1 MTDATPPRRT
11 TSKNIAIVFALG
23 LVFFGMLNTM
33 PEIAGLQNWARE
45 FTGQPFFRVSGFPTE
60 YFFPPM
66 FMLMM
71 TIVVFDASIYR
82 AWKIEKPQKAW
93 LGLLLDAGLL
103 LGAALGAFG
112 YLVEIDSVCLIDQ
125 ITGERARLIA
135 DAAER
140 SDVIPGISFAAE
152 VPSCQARFGSWTIPL
167 LFTIITLFFLYN
179 VRVWGLPLVVVAS
192 IVVLYTVATTLIWVF
207 DLSDNNF
214 LLTKLGADGGDVVAA
229 ATQKA
234 TNIFISPDGFMGRFM
249 DIVVNQ
255 VFPYVILGAL
265 FGTSAGGTSLIK
277 LAVRLTRNLR
287 GGPAHAAIV
296 SSAMFG
302 TITGG
307 PVTNVLST
315 GRLTIPMMRRNGFN
329 KYFAGGVEAAASSG
343 GQIMPP
349 VMGVAA
355 FVLVALTAVPY
366 TKVITAAFL
375 PAMCFFFS
383 IFLAVMFQ
391 ARREKVEAMREVPD
405 DLVMYRQDWVNL
417 IIIFLPI
424 LTILLLLL
432 GNKDAVGAGP
442 MGWIL
447 GAETELRDGVR
458 VVTERS
464 GVLQTIVNATGDA
477 TSAGWWAVAV
487 LIPLLFLDPDTRAR
501 PVKVLVSLGE
511 GGILISRLFL
521 LLFAVSIIA
530 AFLNESGLTGELT
543 RAVTTWLENADMLRL
558 FGLEIPIVG
567 GVYLML
573 ALTCAMFCA
582 IMLGM
587 GMPTVPAYVNV
598 ALLLGPLLANLGVS
612 FFTAHMFVFYFA
624 VASAITP
631 PVAVAAFAAAS
642 ITGGE
647 PMRTGVAA
655 VRVGIVMFAIP
666 FVFAWYP
673 EILLIE
679 EAVTITNDAGQKV
692 LLEGYSRQTDWGHLG
707 LLLLRLALSL
717 YLLASALARF
727 DRVKINRPEIALRL
741 LLAVLI
747 LWKTPFVVVLATGAS
762 AVLLSW
768 HHIAAGRAIAKRDII
783 TERV

>member
-1 MTDATPPRRT
+1 MINTDLPRRPLGRR
-11 TSKNIAIVFALG
+11 IAIVLALI
-23 LVFFGMLNTM
+23 LVVVGMLNTM
-33 PEIAGLQNWARE
+33 PEIAGLQDWVRDV
-45 FTGQPFFRVSGFPTE
+45 TGQPFFKISGFPTE
-60 YFFPPM
+60 YFYPPI
-66 FMLMM
+66 FLLMM
-71 TIVVFDASIYR
+71 TIVVFDASIFR
-82 AWKIEKPQKAW
+82 AWKTEKPHLAW
-93 LGLLLDAGLL
+93 LGLLLDIGLL
-103 LGAALGAFG
+103 LAAFLGAFG

-135 DAAER
+135 DAASR
-140 SDVIPGISFAAE
+140 SDVIPGISFEAE
-152 VPSCQARFGSWTIPL
+152 VPSCQARFGNWTIPL
-167 LFTIITLFFLYN
+167 LFTIITLFFFYN
-179 VRVWGLPLVVVAS
+179 VRVWGLPLVVVSS
-192 IVVLYTVATTLIWVF
+192 IVVLYTVGTALIWMF
-207 DLSDNNF
+207 QLSDNSF
-214 LLTKLGADGGDVVAA
+214 LLTKLGADGGDVLAA

-234 TNIFISPDGFMGRFM
+234 TNVFISPDGFMGRFM

-277 LAVRLTRNLR
+277 LAVRLTRRLR

-315 GRLTIPMMRRNGFN
+315 GRLTIPMMQRNGFN

-355 FVLVALTAVPY
+355 FVLVALTSVPY

-375 PAMCFFFS
+375 PAMAFFFS

-391 ARREKVEAMREVPD
+391 ARREKVEAMKDIPE
-405 DLVMYRQDWVNL
+405 DLIMDRQDWINL
-417 IIIFLPI
+417 IIIFVPI
-424 LTILLLLL
+424 MTILLLLL
-432 GNKDAVGAGP
+432 GNKDAVGLGP
-442 MGWIL
+442 LGWVL
-447 GAETELRDGVR
+447 GAETELRNGVR
-458 VVTERS
+458 VVTERN
-464 GVLQTIVNATGDA
+464 GVLQTIVNSTGDA
-477 TSAGWWAVAV
+477 ISAGWWAVAI
-487 LIPLLFLDPDTRAR
+487 LIPLLFLDPKTRAK
-501 PVKVLVSLGE
+501 PSKVLVSLAE
-511 GGILISRLFL
+511 GGVLISRLFL

-543 RAVTTWLENADMLRL
+543 RAVTTWLENANILRL
-558 FGLEIPIVG
+558 FGWEIPIVG
-567 GVYLML
+567 GFYLML
-573 ALTCAMFCA
+573 ALTCAMLCA
-582 IMLGM
+582 ILLGM

-647 PMRTGVAA
+647 PLRTGVAA
-655 VRVGIVMFAIP
+655 VRVGIVMFTIP

-679 EAVTITNDAGQKV
+679 EAVTITNDAGQRA
-692 LLEGYSRQTDWGHLG
+692 LIEGYTGQVEWGHLG
-707 LLLLRLALSL
+707 LLLGRLVLSL
-717 YLLASALARF
+717 YLVSSALAGF
-727 DRVKINRPEIALRL
+727 DRFKVSKPEVGLRFAIAIL
-741 LLAVLI
+741 V
-747 LWKTPFVVVLATGAS
+747 LWKTPLLMTVGLVGA
-762 AVLLSW
+762 AALLGW
-768 HHIAAGRAIAKRDII
+768 HHVLKGRVVKAAA
-783 TERV
+783 T

>member
-1 MTDATPPRRT
+1 MTDTSPDRIDAGRR
-11 TSKNIAIVFALG
+11 IAQGLALI
-23 LVFFGMLNTM
+23 LVLVGMVNTL
-33 PEIAGLQNWARE
+33 PEIAGLQDWARE
-45 FTGQPFFRVSGFPTE
+45 LTGRPLFRVSGFPTE
-60 YFFPPM
+60 YFFPPV
-66 FMLMM
+66 FLLMM
-71 TIVVFDASIYR
+71 TIVVFDASVFR
-82 AWKIEKPQKAW
+82 AWRVEKPHLAW
-93 LGLLLDAGLL
+93 LGLLLDIGLL
-103 LGAALGAFG
+103 TAAFLAAFG

-125 ITGERARLIA
+125 VTGERARLIEE
-135 DAAER
+135 AAKR
-140 SDVIPGISFAAE
+140 SANVIPGISFEAE
-152 VPSCQARFGSWTIPL
+152 VPACQSRFGAWTIPL

-179 VRVWGLPLVVVAS
+179 VRVWGLPLVIVAS
-192 IVVLYTVATTLIWVF
+192 VVVLYTVGTALIWVF

-214 LLTKLGADGGDVVAA
+214 LLTKLGADGGDVMAA

-265 FGTSAGGTSLIK
+265 FGASAGGASLIK
-277 LAVRLTRNLR
+277 LAVRLTRGLR

-315 GRLTIPMMRRNGFN
+315 GRLTIPMMLRNGFN

-375 PAMCFFFS
+375 PAMAFFLS

-391 ARREKVEAMREVPD
+391 ARREQVAAMRDIPE
-405 DLVMYRQDWVNL
+405 DLIMDRQDWVNL
-417 IIIFLPI
+417 VIIFAPI
-424 LTILLLLL
+424 MTILFLLL
-432 GNKDAVGAGP
+432 GNKDTVGLGP
-442 MGWIL
+442 LGWL
-447 GAETELRDGVR
+447 FGAETAIRDGVR
-458 VVTERS
+458 VVVER
-464 GVLQTIVNATGDA
+464 GVVLQTIVNATGDA
-477 TSAGWWAVAV
+477 ISAGWWAVAV
-487 LIPLLFLDPDTRAR
+487 LVPLLFLDPATRR
-501 PVKVLVSLGE
+501 NPSRVLVSLAD
-511 GGILISRLFL
+511 GGVLLSRLFL

-543 RAVTTWLENADMLRL
+543 RAVTTWLETVTSLSA
-558 FGLEIPIVG
+558 FGVTVPIVG

-573 ALTCAMFCA
+573 ALISAMLCA
-582 IMLGM
+582 ILLGM

-655 VRVGIVMFAIP
+655 VRVGIVIFTIP

-673 EILLIE
+673 ELLLIE
-679 EAVTITNDAGQKV
+679 EAVTITDDAGRRV
-692 LLEGYSRQTDWGHLG
+692 LIDGYTGEVDWAQLSA
-707 LLLLRLALSL
+707 LLARLALSL
-717 YLLASALARF
+717 YLVASALCRF
-727 DRVKINRPEIALRL
+727 DRRCISAREGALRL
-741 LLAVLI
+741 LIAVLI
-747 LWKTPFVVVLATGAS
+747 LWKTPLVMTLGLAAAA
-762 AVLLSW
+762 AVLIW
-768 HHIAAGRAIAKRDII
+768 HHVLRKPQPGDAIA
-783 TERV
+783 

>member
-1 MTDATPPRRT
+1 MTNPQNTNRPFGQT
-11 TSKNIAIVFALG
+11 LALA
-23 LVFFGMLNTM
+23 LALIYVVVGMINTM
-33 PEIAGLQNWARE
+33 PEIPGLQNLARE
-45 FTGQPFFRVSGFPTE
+45 ITGQPYFRVANFPKE
-60 YFFPPM
+60 YFFPPV
-66 FMLMM
+66 FLIMM
-71 TIVVFDASIYR
+71 VIVVLNASVYR
-82 AWKIEKPQKAW
+82 AWKVEKPQIAW
-93 LGLLLDAGLL
+93 LGLLLDIGLVV
-103 LGAALGAFG
+103 AAFLGAFG

-125 ITGERARLIA
+125 ITGERARLIQ

-140 SDVIPGISFAAE
+140 SANVIPGMSFDAE
-152 VPSCQARFGSWTIPL
+152 VPSCQARFGAWTIPL

-179 VRVWGLPLVVVAS
+179 VRVWGAPLVIVAS
-192 IVVLYTVATTLIWVF
+192 VVVLYTVITTLVWVF
-207 DLSDNNF
+207 GLSDNGF
-214 LLTKLGADGGDVVAA
+214 LLTKLGAEGGDVIAA

-234 TNIFISPDGFMGRFM
+234 TNVFISPDGFMGRFM

-255 VFPYVILGAL
+255 VFPFVILGAL
-265 FGTSAGGTSLIK
+265 FGSSAGGTSLIK
-277 LAVRLTRNLR
+277 LAVRMTRKLR

-366 TKVITAAFL
+366 TQVITAAFL
-375 PAMCFFFS
+375 PAMAFFFS
-383 IFLAVMFQ
+383 IFLAVVFQ
-391 ARREKVEAMREVPD
+391 SRRENVQAMREIPE
-405 DLVMYRQDWVNL
+405 DLVMERQDWINL
-417 IIIFLPI
+417 IIIFVPI
-424 LTILLLLL
+424 LTILFLLL
-432 GNKDAVGAGP
+432 GNKDSVANG
-442 MGWIL
+442 IL
-447 GAETELRDGVR
+447 GTIFEADSWFIR
-458 VVTERS
+458 
-464 GVLQTIVNATGDA
+464 TIVNSTGDA
-477 TSAGWWAVAV
+477 VSSGWWAVAV
-487 LIPLLFLDPDTRAR
+487 LVPLMFLDAETRR
-501 PVKVLVSLGE
+501 KPSKVLVSLAE

-543 RAVTTWLENADMLRL
+543 RAVTSWLESVTALNL
-558 FGLEIPIVG
+558 FGFSIPITG

-573 ALTCAMFCA
+573 ALVCAMMCA
-582 IMLGM
+582 ILLGM

-655 VRVGIVMFAIP
+655 VRVGIVMFTIP

-673 EILLIE
+673 ELLLIE
-679 EAVTITNDAGQKV
+679 QAVTITSSTGQQV
-692 LLEGYSRQTDWGHLG
+692 LIEGYTGEPDWGQLSM
-707 LLLLRLALSL
+707 LLARLVLAL
-717 YLLASALARF
+717 YLVASALTGYDKSALVRGETPV
-727 DRVKINRPEIALRL
+727 RILIALL
-741 LLAVLI
+741 V
-747 LWKTPFVVVLATGAS
+747 LWKTPLIMTIGLVLA
-762 AVLLSW
+762 AVLLAW
-768 HHIAAGRAIAKRDII
+768 HHLVKKGDHDPSPQ
-783 TERV
+783 T

>member
-1 MTDATPPRRT
+1 MTESAPNVRPTGQR
-11 TSKNIAIVFALG
+11 IAMGLALVLVIV
-23 LVFFGMLNTM
+23 GMINTL
-33 PEIAGLQNWARE
+33 PEIAGLQAWARE
-45 FTGQPFFRVSGFPTE
+45 VTGIPLLRISGFATE
-60 YFFPPM
+60 YFFPPV
-66 FMLMM
+66 FFLMM
-71 TIVVFDASIYR
+71 TIVVFDASVYR
-82 AWKIEKPQKAW
+82 AWKKEHPERAW
-93 LGLLLDAGLL
+93 LGLLLDLGLL
-103 LGAALGAFG
+103 LAAFLGAFG

-135 DAAER
+135 EDAAN
-140 SDVIPGISFAAE
+140 SAGVIPGISFEAE
-152 VPSCQARFGSWTIPL
+152 VPSCQARFGPWTIPL
-167 LFTIITLFFLYN
+167 LFIIITLFFLYN
-179 VRVWGLPLVVVAS
+179 VRVWGLPLVIVAS
-192 IVVLYTVATTLIWVF
+192 LVVLYTVGTAFIWIM
-207 DLSDNNF
+207 DWSDNNF
-214 LLTKLGADGGDVVAA
+214 LLTKLGADGGNVMDA

-234 TNIFISPDGFMGRFM
+234 TNVFISPDGFMGRFM

-315 GRLTIPMMRRNGFN
+315 GRLTIPMMLRNGFS

-366 TKVITAAFL
+366 TSVITAAFL
-375 PAMCFFFS
+375 PAICFFFS

-391 ARREKVEAMREVPD
+391 ARREKVAAMREVPE
-405 DLVMYRQDWVNL
+405 DLVMERQDWYNL
-417 IIIFLPI
+417 VIIFLPI
-424 LTILLLLL
+424 LTILFLLL
-432 GNKDAVGAGP
+432 GSKDGVAEGP
-442 MGWIL
+442 LGWIF
-447 GAETELRDGVR
+447 GAD
-458 VVTERS
+458 S
-464 GVLQTIVNATGDA
+464 VLVLTIVNATGDA
-477 TSAGWWAVAV
+477 ISAGWWAVAV
-487 LIPLLFLDPDTRAR
+487 LVPLLFLDPGTRAMPSR
-501 PVKVLVSLGE
+501 VLVSLAE
-511 GGILISRLFL
+511 GGILLSRLFL

-543 RAVTTWLENADMLRL
+543 RAVTSWLEKVNVLRL
-558 FGLEIPIVG
+558 FGFEIPIVG

-573 ALTCAMFCA
+573 ALVCAMLCA
-582 IMLGM
+582 ILLGM

-642 ITGGE
+642 VTGGE

-655 VRVGIVMFAIP
+655 VRVGIVMFTIP

-673 EILLIE
+673 ELLLIE
-679 EAVTITNDAGQKV
+679 QAVTITNDAGQRA
-692 LLEGYSRQTDWGHLG
+692 LIEGYTGVVDWGQLG
-707 LLLLRLALSL
+707 LLLARIALCL
-717 YLLASALARF
+717 YLVSSALARY
-727 DRVKINRPEIALRL
+727 DRLRLAQWEVTLRL
-741 LLAVLI
+741 LVAVLV
-747 LWKTPFVVVLATGAS
+747 LWKTPLVMTVGLVAA
-762 AVLLSW
+762 ALLLVW
-768 HHIAAGRAIAKRDII
+768 HHLIKPAPPKDVPAQ
-783 TERV
+783 

>member
-1 MTDATPPRRT
+1 MIQSSTPIRAVGRQ
-11 TSKNIAIVFALG
+11 IAIVLALV
-23 LVFFGMLNTM
+23 LVFAGMLNTL
-33 PEIAGLQNWARE
+33 PEIAGLEDWVRSV
-45 FTGQPFFRVSGFPTE
+45 TGRPLLRISGFSTE
-60 YFFPPM
+60 YFFPLM
-66 FMLMM
+66 FFLMM
-71 TIVVFDASIYR
+71 IIVVFDASVYR
-82 AWKIEKPQKAW
+82 EWSVKKPNKAW
-93 LGLLLDAGLL
+93 LGLVLDIGLIV
-103 LGAALGAFG
+103 AAFLGAFG
-112 YLVEIDSVCLIDQ
+112 YLVEIDTVCLIDQ
-125 ITGERARLIA
+125 VTGERARLI
-135 DAAER
+135 DEAAA
-140 SDVIPGISFAAE
+140 SPSLIPGISFEAE
-152 VPSCQARFGSWTIPL
+152 VPACQARFGVWIIPL

-192 IVVLYTVATTLIWVF
+192 IVVLYTIGTAVIWVYGF
-207 DLSDNNF
+207 SENNF
-214 LLTKLGADGGDVVAA
+214 LLTKLGAEGGDPLAA
-229 ATQKA
+229 AIQKA
-234 TNIFISPDGFMGRFM
+234 TNVFITPDGFMGRFM
-249 DIVVNQ
+249 DIVINQ

-277 LAVRLTRNLR
+277 LAVRLTRHLR

-315 GRLTIPMMRRNGFN
+315 GRLTIPMMQRIGFN
-329 KYFAGGVEAAASSG
+329 RYFAGGVEAAASSG

-355 FVLVALTAVPY
+355 FVLVALTSVSY

-375 PAMCFFFS
+375 PAIAFFVS

-391 ARREKVEAMREVPD
+391 ARRERVEPMRTIPE
-405 DLVMYRQDWVNL
+405 DLVMSRQDWLNL
-417 IIIFLPI
+417 IIIFGPI
-424 LTILLLLL
+424 LTILFLLL
-432 GNKDAVGAGP
+432 GNKDSIGLGP
-442 MGWIL
+442 LGSLL
-447 GAETELRDGVR
+447 GAEVVLNNGVNT
-458 VVTERS
+458 VVER
-464 GVLQTIVNATGDA
+464 GWILQTIVNATGDA
-477 TSAGWWAVAV
+477 VSAGWWAVAI
-487 LIPLLFLDPDTRAR
+487 LIPLLFLDPDTRNK
-501 PVKVLVSLGE
+501 PSKVLVSLGE

-543 RAVTTWLENADMLRL
+543 RAVTSWLETVESITL
-558 FGLEIPIVG
+558 FNTTIPIVG

-582 IMLGM
+582 ILLGM

-666 FVFAWYP
+666 FIFAWYP
-673 EILLIE
+673 ELLLIE
-679 EAVTITNDAGQKV
+679 EAVTIVGNDGQRQ
-692 LLEGYSRQTDWGHLG
+692 LISGYSATPDWV
-707 LLLLRLALSL
+707 ALSTLLARLIFAL
-717 YLLASALARF
+717 YLLASALTRF
-727 DRVKINRPEIALRL
+727 DRVQMSTLEVVLRL
-741 LLAVLI
+741 TCALLI
-747 LWKTPFVVVLATGAS
+747 LWKSAIVVVVGVIAAAIVIL
-762 AVLLSW
+762 W
-768 HHIAAGRAIAKRDII
+768 HHMAPRPAD
-783 TERV
+783 

>member
-1 MTDATPPRRT
+1 MTDAATPQRSLGQRF
-11 TSKNIAIVFALG
+11 AIGLALV
-23 LVFFGMLNTM
+23 LVIVGMVNTM
-33 PEIAGLQNWARE
+33 PEIPGLQNWARE
-45 FTGQPFFRVSGFPTE
+45 ITGQPFFRISGFPTE
-60 YFFPPM
+60 FFFPPI
-66 FMLMM
+66 FFLMM
-71 TIVVFDASIYR
+71 LIVVLDASVYR
-82 AWKIEKPQKAW
+82 AWKVEKPHLAW
-93 LGLLLDAGLL
+93 AGLLLDIGLVV
-103 LGAALGAFG
+103 AAFLGAFG

-125 ITGERARLIA
+125 ITGERARLIQ

-140 SDVIPGISFAAE
+140 SAGVIPGISFDAE
-152 VPSCQARFGSWTIPL
+152 VPACQARFGVWSIPL

-179 VRVWGLPLVVVAS
+179 VRVWGLPLVIVAS
-192 IVVLYTVATTLIWVF
+192 IVVTYTVATTLIWYF
-207 DLSDNNF
+207 ELSDNNF
-214 LLTKLGADGGDVVAA
+214 LLTKLGADGGDAMAA

-234 TNIFISPDGFMGRFM
+234 TNVFISPDGFMGRFM

-255 VFPYVILGAL
+255 VFPFVILGAL

-296 SSAMFG
+296 SSALFG

-375 PAMCFFFS
+375 PAMAFFFS
-383 IFLAVMFQ
+383 IFLAVIFQ
-391 ARREKVEAMREVPD
+391 ARREKVEAMREIPD
-405 DLVMYRQDWVNL
+405 DLIMDRQDWANL
-417 IIIFLPI
+417 IIIFVPI
-424 LTILLLLL
+424 ATILFLLL
-432 GNKDAVGAGP
+432 GNKDTVTHGVL
-442 MGWIL
+442 GWVL
-447 GAETELRDGVR
+447 GADSLVLR
-458 VVTERS
+458 
-464 GVLQTIVNATGDA
+464 TIQNATGDA
-477 TSAGWWAVAV
+477 ISAGWWAVAV
-487 LIPLLFLDPDTRAR
+487 LIPLLFLDPGTRAQ
-501 PVKVLVSLGE
+501 PSKVLVSLAE
-511 GGILISRLFL
+511 GGILLSRLFL

-543 RAVTTWLENADMLRL
+543 RAVTSWLEKVTVLHL
-558 FGLEIPIVG
+558 FGFEIPIVG

-573 ALTCAMFCA
+573 ALICTMLCA
-582 IMLGM
+582 ILLGM

-647 PMRTGVAA
+647 PMRTGIAA
-655 VRVGIVMFAIP
+655 VRVGIVMFTIP
-666 FVFAWYP
+666 FIFAWYP
-673 EILLIE
+673 ELLLIE
-679 EAVTITNDAGQKV
+679 EAVTITNDAGQRA
-692 LLEGYSRQTDWGHLG
+692 LIDGYSGQTDWGHLSF
-707 LLLLRLALSL
+707 LLARLALAL
-717 YLLASALARF
+717 YLIASALTRY
-727 DRVKINRPEIALRL
+727 DKSELLKSEIALRL
-741 LLAVLI
+741 LAAVLI
-747 LWKTPFVVVLATGAS
+747 LCKTPLIMFAGLCLAA
-762 AVLLSW
+762 ALLAW
-768 HHIAAGRAIAKRDII
+768 HYIFRKPDPEIA
-783 TERV
+783 

>member
-1 MTDATPPRRT
+1 ME
-11 TSKNIAIVFALG
+11 G
-23 LVFFGMLNTM
+23 LVFGLSLGDLCAMTSQTSIILPLGRRIAILLSLVLVFVGMANTM
-33 PEIAGLQNWARE
+33 PEIPGLQDWARDV
-45 FTGQPFFRVSGFPTE
+45 TGRPFFRVSNFPPE
-60 YFFPPM
+60 YFYPPV

-71 TIVVFDASIYR
+71 VIVALDASVYR
-82 AWKIEKPQKAW
+82 AWKLDKPQLAW
-93 LGLLLDAGLL
+93 FGLMLDVGLVI
-103 LGAALGAFG
+103 AAFLAAFG
-112 YLVEIDSVCLIDQ
+112 FLVEIDSICLIDQ
-125 ITGERARLIA
+125 ITGERARLIQ

-140 SDVIPGISFAAE
+140 SAGAIPGISFEAE
-152 VPSCQARFGSWTIPL
+152 VPACQARFGVWILPL

-179 VRVWGLPLVVVAS
+179 IRIWGLPLVAVAS
-192 IVVLYTVATTLIWVF
+192 IVVLYTVGTALIWVF

-214 LLTKLGADGGDVVAA
+214 LLTKLGAEGGDPTAA
-229 ATQKA
+229 AIQKA
-234 TNIFISPDGFMGRFM
+234 TNVFVTPDGFMGRFM

-255 VFPYVILGAL
+255 VFPYVVLGAL

-277 LAVRLTRNLR
+277 LAVRATRNLR

-315 GRLTIPMMRRNGFN
+315 GRLTIPMMRRNGFSPQ
-329 KYFAGGVEAAASSG
+329 FAGGVEAAASSG

-375 PAMCFFFS
+375 PAMFFFFS

-405 DLVMYRQDWVNL
+405 DLIMVRQDWYNL
-417 IIIFLPI
+417 IIIIVPI
-424 LTILLLLL
+424 ATILFLLL
-432 GNKDAVGAGP
+432 GSKDAIGGGLLAA
-442 MGWIL
+442 IL
-447 GAETELRDGVR
+447 PDAALR
-458 VVTERS
+458 
-464 GVLQTIVNATGDA
+464 TITNSTGDA
-477 TSAGWWAVAV
+477 VSAGWWAVAV
-487 LIPLLFLDPDTRAR
+487 LIPLLLLDPETRAK
-501 PVKVLVSLGE
+501 PSKILASLAD
-511 GGILISRLFL
+511 GGLLISRLFL
-521 LLFAVSIIA
+521 LLFAVSIIS

-543 RAVTTWLENADMLRL
+543 RAVTSWLEKAQVLRI
-558 FGLEIPIVG
+558 FGLEVPIVG

-582 IMLGM
+582 ILLGM

-598 ALLLGPLLANLGVS
+598 ALLLGPLLTNLGVS

-642 ITGGE
+642 ITGAE
-647 PMRTGVAA
+647 PMRTGFAA
-655 VRVGIVMFAIP
+655 VRVGIVMFTIP
-666 FVFAWYP
+666 FIFAWYP
-673 EILLIE
+673 ELLLIP
-679 EAVTITNDAGQKV
+679 EAVMITDESGAKT
-692 LLEGYSRQTDWGHLG
+692 LIEGYSGEVELAALG
-707 LLLLRLALSL
+707 LLSLRLILAL
-717 YLLASALARF
+717 YLVASALARF
-727 DRVKINRPEIALRL
+727 DRGPMRAWEIACRL

-747 LWKTPFVVVLATGAS
+747 MWKTDPVMWVGIVAG
-762 AVLLSW
+762 LSLISL
-768 HHIAAGRAIAKRDII
+768 HIILSRRSNEPAP
-783 TERV
+783 T